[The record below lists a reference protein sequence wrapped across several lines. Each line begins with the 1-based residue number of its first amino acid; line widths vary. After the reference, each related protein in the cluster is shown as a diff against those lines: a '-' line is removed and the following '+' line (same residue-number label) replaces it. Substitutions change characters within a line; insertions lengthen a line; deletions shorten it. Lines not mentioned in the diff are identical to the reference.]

1 LESCP
6 RGGRLISLIKSWV
19 IEMSEKKIRTI
30 NGWPVISTYTTEQA
44 VEDGVLVY
52 VGDAGKSKV
61 YFTRALFDQGFEDKN
76 KRTELVNRGL
86 DLLRKP
92 DNEDS
97 EYMALRVIEKDKIWV
112 IAEQG
117 KLTYMLPDDY

>member
-1 LESCP
+1 
-6 RGGRLISLIKSWV
+6 
-19 IEMSEKKIRTI
+19 MSEKKEIRTI
-30 NGWPVISTYTTEQA
+30 NGLPVISTYTTEQA
-44 VEDGVLVY
+44 VDDGVLVY
-52 VGDAGKSKV
+52 VGDAGRSKV
-61 YFTRALFDQGFEDKN
+61 YFTRGLFDQGFEEET
-76 KRTELVNRGL
+76 KRKELVNRGL

-117 KLTYMLPDDY
+117 KLTYLQPDDY

>member
-1 LESCP
+1 
-6 RGGRLISLIKSWV
+6 
-19 IEMSEKKIRTI
+19 MSEEKRTI
-30 NGWPVISTYTTEQA
+30 NGWPVIFSYTTEQA
-44 VEDGVLVY
+44 VDDGVLVY
-52 VGDAGKSKV
+52 VGDVGRSKV
-61 YFTRALFDQGFEDKN
+61 YFTRGLFDQGYEEENRRK
-76 KRTELVNRGL
+76 ELVNRGL

-117 KLTYMLPDDY
+117 KLTYLLPEDY